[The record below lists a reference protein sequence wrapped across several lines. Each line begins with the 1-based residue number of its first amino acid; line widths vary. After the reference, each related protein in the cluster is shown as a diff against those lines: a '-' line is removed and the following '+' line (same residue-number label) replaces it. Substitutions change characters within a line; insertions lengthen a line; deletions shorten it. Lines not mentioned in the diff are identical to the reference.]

1 MICKFEFLLLLKGAL
16 RGILKKHYFQSDS
29 AKDLKYIKSFKNGNN
44 VFFSK
49 NDSTAPKTWIR

>member
-1 MICKFEFLLLLKGAL
+1 MICKFECLLLLKGAL
-16 RGILKKHYFQSDS
+16 LGILKKRQRQG
-29 AKDLKYIKSFKNGNN
+29 LKIHKKVFKNGNN